1 MPEVTISLLRSEVSP
16 LQFDANIR
24 SATICYI
31 PEIFAENF
39 EYLPPLALPHFAIEC
54 TGCPLVRVRGRTPV
68 RLNRR
73 HY

>member
-39 EYLPPLALPHFAIEC
+39 EYLPPLALPQLRSSALGVPWFASVV
-54 TGCPLVRVRGRTPV
+54 GLRSG
-68 RLNRR
+68 
-73 HY
+73 